1 MSRNIHKF
9 GSTGATGANGNPPTV
24 IVDLTSVLYNRLDVD
39 ASNLVEHMMK
49 MKATWRNRLD
59 I

>member
-1 MSRNIHKF
+1 MSRNIHKS
-9 GSTGATGANGNPPTV
+9 GTTGATGNPPTV

-39 ASNLVEHMMK
+39 TSNLVEHMMK

>member
-1 MSRNIHKF
+1 MELNVKEYSWEPLK
-9 GSTGATGANGNPPTV
+9 V

>member
-1 MSRNIHKF
+1 MSRNIHN
-9 GSTGATGANGNPPTV
+9 SGATGATGNPPTV

-39 ASNLVEHMMK
+39 ASNLVEHMK
-49 MKATWRNRLD
+49 MKAPWWNRHD

>member
-1 MSRNIHKF
+1 MSRNIHN
-9 GSTGATGANGNPPTV
+9 SGATGATGNPPTV